1 MKSLIALAALF
12 LTLGCQQQTTT
23 ENVVTETAP
32 ATTATEASAPAPTAT
47 SAAEVQTIDLTV
59 SGGDYQPASF
69 NVQAGKPVRL
79 NVTRDDK
86 PTCGDVLT
94 IPSQNISKPIAV
106 NQVTTIEF
114 TPQKAGDLEFTC
126 GMGMMKGK
134 IVVQ

>member
-1 MKSLIALAALF
+1 MKSFIAVAALF

-23 ENVVTETAP
+23 ETVVTETATAP
-32 ATTATEASAPAPTAT
+32 TATEAPAPATT
-47 SAAEVQTIDLTV
+47 AAEVQTIELKV
-59 SGGDYQPASF
+59 SGGEYLPASF

-79 NVTRDDK
+79 NVTRDEK

-94 IPSQNISKPIAV
+94 IPSQNISKPIPV

-114 TPQKAGDLEFTC
+114 TPQQAGDLEFTC
-126 GMGMMKGK
+126 GMNMMKGK